1 MNKIVAEDKNDRIT
15 EWVRTYIRPSDDT
28 EIIVDGSK
36 EGHPKGPSEQTA
48 ITLRIPSGHELSF
61 IVRKSPDG
69 VSERD
74 IKRLR
79 WLYLRRRYPFIAPV
93 LRFVGWWFGF
103 AGLYAMTA
111 ACPCCGQ
118 IGCPVGASGAGVVGG
133 ILALVMQNGSTL
145 MNRIKRK
152 S

>member
-1 MNKIVAEDKNDRIT
+1 MVADDKNDRIT
-15 EWVRTYIRPSDDT
+15 EWVQTYFRLPDDT
-28 EIIVDGSK
+28 EIIVGGSRDN
-36 EGHPKGPSEQTA
+36 HPMGTSQQTT
-48 ITLRIPSGHELSF
+48 ITLHVPSSHELSF
-61 IVRKSPDG
+61 IVRKSPDR

-74 IKRLR
+74 VKRLR

>member
-1 MNKIVAEDKNDRIT
+1 MSKRVTDDINNRIT
-15 EWVRTYIRPSDDT
+15 EWVRAYFRLPDDT
-28 EIIVDGSK
+28 EIVVDRSK
-36 EGHPKGPSEQTA
+36 DDHPVDASKQTA
-48 ITLRIPSGHELSF
+48 ITLHIPSGHDLSF
-61 IVRKSPDG
+61 IVRKPPDR

-74 IKRLR
+74 VKRLR
-79 WLYLRRRYPFIAPV
+79 WLYLRRRYPFMAPV

>member
-1 MNKIVAEDKNDRIT
+1 MVDDNKNHLIIKWIRMYFRLSDKSDITIDASND
-15 EWVRTYIRPSDDT
+15 
-28 EIIVDGSK
+28 
-36 EGHPKGPSEQTA
+36 GHRNDSSEQTA
-48 ITLRIPSGHELSF
+48 ITLCVPSGHELSF
-61 IVRKSPDG
+61 IVRKSMDQ

-79 WLYLRRRYPFIAPV
+79 WLYFRRRYPFIAPV
-93 LRFVGWWFGF
+93 LRFIGWWFGF

>member
-1 MNKIVAEDKNDRIT
+1 MVADDINDRIT
-15 EWVRTYIRPSDDT
+15 EWIRAYFRLPDDT

-36 EGHPKGPSEQTA
+36 EGHPMGPSEQTA
-48 ITLRIPSGHELSF
+48 ITLYTPSSHDLSF
-61 IVRKSPDG
+61 IVRKPTDR

-133 ILALVMQNGSTL
+133 ILALVLQNGSTL